1 MPGLWVGALLH
12 SEWFNIGPV
21 FSHFAPYRDGLNL
34 FVIPV
39 APTGKPNVHRA
50 GPAMMFTIRRLIAQ
64 FISLMILA
72 GELSACGGGGGG
84 GGDGGGAAAPPV
96 MTPPPTTFG
105 PNFSEIQANVFTT
118 TCAVSGCHLGGT
130 APHGLQLDET
140 NSYMNLVDVASVE
153 VPNLLRVEAGNP
165 DDSYII
171 QKLEGTA
178 ASGDRMPLNRPPLA
192 ASVIATMRQWITDG
206 AIDDRAAS
214 MSAVSVSTIS
224 PPPDSVLSS
233 APTQIR
239 VEFDRDPDASTVNAN
254 TFLLEASG
262 GDQSFGDGNETRILA
277 TSISVPAANTRS
289 AVFDLSGV
297 TLQNDTYRVIL
308 LGTGASVLLDMD
320 ANALAGGDFVVEFT
334 LQGP

>member
-1 MPGLWVGALLH
+1 M
-12 SEWFNIGPV
+12 
-21 FSHFAPYRDGLNL
+21 FS
-34 FVIPV
+34 
-39 APTGKPNVHRA
+39 
-50 GPAMMFTIRRLIAQ
+50 IRRLIAQ
-64 FISLMILA
+64 FISLMILV
-72 GELSACGGGGGG
+72 GELSACGGGG
-84 GGDGGGAAAPPV
+84 GGDGGGAAAPPA
-96 MTPPPTTFG
+96 PPPPPTFG
-105 PNFSEIQANVFTT
+105 PNFSEIQANVFTP
-118 TCAVSGCHLGGT
+118 TCAVSGCHLGGA

-140 NSYMNLVDVASVE
+140 NSYMNLVGVASVE
-153 VPNLLRVEAGNP
+153 DLDFLRVEALNP
-165 DDSYII
+165 NDSYII
-171 QKLEGTA
+171 QKIEGTA
-178 ASGDRMPLNRPPLA
+178 SSGGRMPLNGSPLA

-206 AIDDRAAS
+206 AINDRVAS
-214 MSAVSVSTIS
+214 LGAVSVSTIS

-262 GDQSFGDGNETRILA
+262 GDHSFGDGNEKLITA
-277 TSISVPAANTRS
+277 SSIVVPAANTRS

-320 ANALAGGDFVVEFT
+320 ANALAGGDFLVEFT